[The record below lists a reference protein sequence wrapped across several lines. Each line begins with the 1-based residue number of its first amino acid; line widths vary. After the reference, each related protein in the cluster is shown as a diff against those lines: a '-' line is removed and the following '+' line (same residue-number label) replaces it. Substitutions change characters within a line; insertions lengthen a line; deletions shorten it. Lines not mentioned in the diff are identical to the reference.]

1 MQPYGS
7 KSVKFLR
14 LREQNDTTYA
24 RRTKGKSVKL
34 KSNRFH
40 MGICCYLYHTQQKTA
55 HGHHLLPF
63 NQPWLSYDHQRH
75 GMWCIHQTILEGPC
89 KGSKPGRS
97 FHGPILKTPEENGRA
112 HPGTYVCRTRRS
124 ISQASH
130 RSLAI
135 KKNCLA
141 NKKQRPRFNY
151 WIWNPMMKNKQ
162 KSAQIN
168 D

>member
-14 LREQNDTTYA
+14 LREQDRQDDTTYA

-55 HGHHLLPF
+55 HGHHLVPF

-75 GMWCIHQTILEGPC
+75 AMWCIHKTILEGPC

-97 FHGPILKTPEENGRA
+97 FHGRILKTPKENGRA
-112 HPGTYVCRTRRS
+112 HPGSYVCRINLES
-124 ISQASH
+124 ISQASDYWPEKKKFWPIRN
-130 RSLAI
+130 RSPVLI
-135 KKNCLA
+135 IGFGI
-141 NKKQRPRFNY
+141 Q
-151 WIWNPMMKNKQ
+151 
-162 KSAQIN
+162 
-168 D
+168 

>member
-1 MQPYGS
+1 MKPYGS

-40 MGICCYLYHTQQKTA
+40 MGICWYLYHTQQKTA

-63 NQPWLSYDHQRH
+63 NQPWLSYDHQRYLI
-75 GMWCIHQTILEGPC
+75 WCIHQTILEGPC
-89 KGSKPGRS
+89 KGCKPGRS
-97 FHGPILKTPEENGRA
+97 FHGPILKTPKENGRA
-112 HPGTYVCRTRRS
+112 HPGTYVCRTWSRF
-124 ISQASH
+124 H
-130 RSLAI
+130 RLLI
-135 KKNCLA
+135 TGQKKNFLA
-141 NKKQRPRFNY
+141 NKKLGHCFDY
-151 WIWNPMMKNKQ
+151 WIWNPMMKNNE

>member
-14 LREQNDTTYA
+14 LCEQNDTTYA

-55 HGHHLLPF
+55 HGHHLVPF

-75 GMWCIHQTILEGPC
+75 AMWCIHQTILDGPC

-97 FHGPILKTPEENGRA
+97 FHGRILKTPQENGRA

-124 ISQASH
+124 ISQASD

-151 WIWNPMMKNKQ
+151 WIWNPMMKNNQ